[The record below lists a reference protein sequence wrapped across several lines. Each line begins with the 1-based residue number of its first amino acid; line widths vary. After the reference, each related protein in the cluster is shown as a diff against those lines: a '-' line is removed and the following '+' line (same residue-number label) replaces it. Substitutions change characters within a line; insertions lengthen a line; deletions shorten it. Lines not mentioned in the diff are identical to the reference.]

1 MTSSK
6 KAKAAVLEHQ
16 RLSSANT
23 RSKCEFI
30 MTNTC
35 TKHQAKGA

>member
-1 MTSSK
+1 MEGIK
-6 KAKAAVLEHQ
+6 KAKAGLREQ
-16 RLSSANT
+16 FRLSDAKTVSH
-23 RSKCEFI
+23 CEVI

>member
-1 MTSSK
+1 MEDFK
-6 KAKAAVLEHQ
+6 NAKAGLRQ
-16 RLSSANT
+16 QYRLSDAKTGSH
-23 RSKCEFI
+23 CEVI